1 MNNNDQQWLE
11 KVKAK
16 IRDFANEYNAVY
28 SKDDRALAA
37 YFEIGCFLSLI
48 QFYENIGFVG
58 QIQNPDKDGAF
69 KYLTTPSGNPN
80 NFSFMLMTSDEESIE
95 IRQQVRI
102 KSHIGDYVSFTPDII
117 VIPKNEKILDKKDVD
132 YASGKRR
139 FFYITSDK
147 VIAAHECKSL
157 VPFPE
162 LLISFLGTLLAGHFW
177 YENYNIDEIVDDNGN
192 HLAPALF
199 VGGSARALH
208 LKMVSGLRN
217 SYPINIILGLHA
229 GIFNL
234 LGEHA
239 EIKRIRNPLK

>member
-16 IRDFANEYNAVY
+16 IRDFANEYKAVY
-28 SKDDRALAA
+28 SRDDRALAA

-48 QFYENIGFVG
+48 QFYKNLGFKG
-58 QIQNPDKDGAF
+58 QIQNPAKDGSF
-69 KYLTTPSGNPN
+69 KYLTTPNGNPN
-80 NFSFMLMTSDEESIE
+80 NFSFMLMTSEQESFE

-102 KSHIGDYVSFTPDII
+102 ESHIGEFVAFTPDLI
-117 VIPKNEKILDKKDVD
+117 VIPKDQKILDKKDID

-157 VPFPE
+157 IPFPE

-177 YENYNIDEIVDDNGN
+177 YENSKIEEIVDPTGN

-208 LKMVSGLRN
+208 LKMVRGLKKA
-217 SYPINIILGLHA
+217 YPINIILGLHA
-229 GIFNL
+229 GNFDL
-234 LGEHA
+234 LGDHA
-239 EIKRIRNPLK
+239 EIKRIKNPIQ